1 MQHRLCQVLGV
12 QAINVMEM
20 NIQNA
25 VSAITNNN
33 YGKPE
38 KEFLVRIVGV
48 EYSAI
53 EAKMIFHTSKM
64 DKKEINKTNPY
75 IKEGG
80 YELFLLR
87 NRDYRAYHLGRAAD
101 MVRAAIDPEFPRPTD
116 TDVNGI
122 GYVNYCRKMIK
133 VINEQLE
140 AGTPVV
146 CWMEL
151 APFDKKLSG
160 YGMKKGIQQKATFKP
175 LDADTSDAVEE
186 GHNS

>member
-1 MQHRLCQVLGV
+1 MQHRLYQVLGV
-12 QAINVMEM
+12 QATISIMEN

-64 DKKEINKTNPY
+64 DKMEINKKNPY

-101 MVRAAIDPEFPRPTD
+101 MVRAAIDSEFPKPTD
-116 TDVNGI
+116 NDVNGI

-175 LDADTSDAVEE
+175 LDADTSDAV
-186 GHNS
+186 NSES